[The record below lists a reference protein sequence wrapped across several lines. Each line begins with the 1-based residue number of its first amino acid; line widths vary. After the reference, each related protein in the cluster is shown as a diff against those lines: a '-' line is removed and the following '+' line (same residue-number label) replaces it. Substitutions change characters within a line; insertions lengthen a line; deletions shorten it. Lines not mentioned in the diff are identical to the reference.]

1 MSTKAE
7 ITFYNTLFASCYV
20 IEYYYRVRLNFI
32 GSPYD
37 KSTLRLASKQNTMFL
52 NGRFCEL
59 HIPGY
64 QYCGPGTKL
73 RKRLERGDTGINPL
87 DEACKVHD
95 ITYSKFEDTATRN
108 IADKE
113 LAASASK
120 RVKAPDA
127 TVGEKIAAFGVSN
140 IMNLKRKLG
149 MGLKKRKKPTKKGGT
164 LKKSKSRRK
173 RSRVIPAPKMG
184 GFLPFLL
191 PLLGA
196 LGAVGG
202 GAATIAKAVNDA
214 KTNRKEL
221 EEQKRHNLAMEPTAK
236 GKGLDPYKNGLGLYL
251 NPYKK
256 NYR

>member
-1 MSTKAE
+1 MVKRKNVQQSVGRKRGRGLL
-7 ITFYNTLFASCYV
+7 NTLINKLPV
-20 IEYYYRVRLNFI
+20 
-32 GSPYD
+32 
-37 KSTLRLASKQNTMFL
+37 
-52 NGRFCEL
+52 EL

-73 RKRLERGDTGINPL
+73 RKRLVRGDTGINPL

-149 MGLKKRKKPTKKGGT
+149 
-164 LKKSKSRRK
+164 
-173 RSRVIPAPKMG
+173 
-184 GFLPFLL
+184 
-191 PLLGA
+191 
-196 LGAVGG
+196 AVGG